1 MSPRDEIEDLLPLT
15 HRTFLILWAPAR
27 ADLHGYALLGEVEE
41 LSRGR
46 VTIMPASLYEAVA
59 TLAGR
64 GLIEETEDDEDGR
77 RRTYRLTDLG
87 RQVVLAEA
95 RRLEDLVGDLRS
107 SVLAREMEG
116 S

>member
-1 MSPRDEIEDLLPLT
+1 MSPPEEIEDLLPLT
-15 HRTFLILWAPAR
+15 HRTFLILWALAR
-27 ADLHGYALLGEVEE
+27 EDLHGYALLGEVEE

-46 VTIMPASLYEAVA
+46 VTIMPASLYESVA
-59 TLAGR
+59 TLAER
-64 GLIEETEDDEDGR
+64 GLIEETEDEGDGR
-77 RRTYRLTDLG
+77 RRTYRLTDFG
-87 RQVVLAEA
+87 REVVLAEA